1 MPSSATV
8 AKTYK
13 SLVKKEIKLSSLS
26 PFTQWLPR
34 KLLPG
39 IRFHWNAIWHHRLA
53 MEIAC
58 QFSENGDYGTFLT
71 SLEKYYKEYGKLYS
85 TMPLCSNKSISH
97 YIGQCAL
104 DALLKKVNEKNITT
118 LDEAFSRVSKDGAF
132 TEGGHYSQFVIDCF
146 DRVGVLFDN
155 WFGVSDNKILQDSYV
170 HLSNNM
176 GKVKKWQRRITDED
190 GVMAVIGDGWHE
202 KIIPGVEDGVF
213 YYEDMTIYRESNWLV
228 IKNHRQNPFSLHQH
242 PHGDEILIAHKNDW
256 LIKGSGMPSYKHV
269 MRKPWKWRRPRNH
282 FFTESWLD
290 WWILWRYRVS
300 WSKDKSNS
308 RMVDINDTDL
318 DIFESG
324 KKTVRLPGIRTEV
337 IGGLTSPYIWWYGK
351 FKFLVDGINIK
362 LRGADHAH
370 VATTYNNEEKIPVVR
385 ISGENLKIRISVND
399 REETNS

>member
-1 MPSSATV
+1 M
-8 AKTYK
+8 
-13 SLVKKEIKLSSLS
+13 
-26 PFTQWLPR
+26 
-34 KLLPG
+34 
-39 IRFHWNAIWHHRLA
+39 
-53 MEIAC
+53 
-58 QFSENGDYGTFLT
+58 
-71 SLEKYYKEYGKLYS
+71 
-85 TMPLCSNKSISH
+85 
-97 YIGQCAL
+97 
-104 DALLKKVNEKNITT
+104 
-118 LDEAFSRVSKDGAF
+118 
-132 TEGGHYSQFVIDCF
+132 
-146 DRVGVLFDN
+146 LFDN
-155 WFGVSDNKILQDSYV
+155 WFGESDNKILQDSYV
-170 HLSNNM
+170 HLSNNI
-176 GKVKKWQRRITDED
+176 GKVKKWQRRIADED

-202 KIIPGVEDGVF
+202 KIISGVEDGVF
-213 YYEDMTIYRESNWLV
+213 YYEDMTIYRESDWVV

-362 LRGADHAH
+362 LRRADHAH

>member
-1 MPSSATV
+1 MHQSKISRV
-8 AKTYK
+8 YK
-13 SLVKKEIKLSSLS
+13 DLRDNKISVGSLT
-26 PFTQWLPR
+26 PFTQYLPP
-34 KLLPG
+34 KVFPG
-39 IRFHWNAIWHHRLA
+39 FRVSWNPIWSHRLA
-53 MEIAC
+53 IEIAC
-58 QFSENGDYGTFLT
+58 KLTENGDYATFLKP
-71 SLEKYYKEYGKLYS
+71 LIKFRDEYEKMYS

-97 YIGQCAL
+97 YIGLCAL
-104 DALLKKVNEKNITT
+104 DAVLQNVNEKHI
-118 LDEAFSRVSKDGAF
+118 SRLAVIFAKVVKDGAF
-132 TEGGHYSQFVIDCF
+132 TEGGHYSKYVTDCC

-155 WFGVSDNKILQDSYV
+155 WFGESDNKIIQDSYV
-170 HLSNNM
+170 HFSNNI
-176 GKVKKWQRRITDED
+176 GRVKKWQRRIADED

-213 YYEDMTIYRESNWLV
+213 YYEDMTIYRESDWVV

-308 RMVDINDTDL
+308 RMVDINDIDL

-362 LRGADHAH
+362 LRRADHAH
-370 VATTYNNEEKIPVVR
+370 VATTYNNEDKIPVVR

>member
-1 MPSSATV
+1 MC
-8 AKTYK
+8 
-13 SLVKKEIKLSSLS
+13 
-26 PFTQWLPR
+26 
-34 KLLPG
+34 
-39 IRFHWNAIWHHRLA
+39 IR
-53 MEIAC
+53 C
-58 QFSENGDYGTFLT
+58 VV
-71 SLEKYYKEYGKLYS
+71 
-85 TMPLCSNKSISH
+85 
-97 YIGQCAL
+97 
-104 DALLKKVNEKNITT
+104 KKVNEKNITT

-132 TEGGHYSQFVIDCF
+132 TEGGHYSQYVIDCF

-155 WFGVSDNKILQDSYV
+155 WFGESDNKILQDSYV
-170 HLSNNM
+170 HLSNNI

-282 FFTESWLD
+282 FFTENWLD

-308 RMVDINDTDL
+308 RMVDINDIDL

-399 REETNS
+399 REKTNS